1 MLINHFKRKPNRMSK
16 KIQIINGPN
25 LNLLGKR
32 EPDVYGNMDFESY
45 FAKLKDN
52 FKGAE
57 LHYYQSNVEGEI
69 INKLH
74 EVGFSYDGIIL
85 NAGAYTHTSV
95 AIHDA
100 IGAIKTPVVEVHISN
115 VYAREEFRHKSLIT
129 SKCMGLITGFGLEG
143 YTMALDYLVN
153 NKVKQ

>member
-1 MLINHFKRKPNRMSK
+1 MK

-32 EPDVYGNMDFESY
+32 EPDVYGNESFDAFY
-45 FAKLKDN
+45 EKLKTR
-52 FKGAE
+52 FAEVE

-74 EVGFSYDGIIL
+74 ETGFGFDGIIL

-100 IGAIKTPVVEVHISN
+100 IGAIKTPVAEVHISN

-129 SKCMGLITGFGLEG
+129 SKCVGLITGFGMEG
-143 YTMALDYLVN
+143 YAMALQFLV
-153 NKVKQ
+153 KK